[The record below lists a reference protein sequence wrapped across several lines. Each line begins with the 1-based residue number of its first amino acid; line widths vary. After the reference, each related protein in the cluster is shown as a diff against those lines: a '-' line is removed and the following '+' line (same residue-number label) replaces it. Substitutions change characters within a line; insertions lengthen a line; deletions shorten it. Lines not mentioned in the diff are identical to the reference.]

1 MKPDEIVV
9 PPQRIRKE
17 FKKEGLQELAA
28 SFKSIG
34 QVQPG
39 VCARLEDGRYQL
51 VAGERRL
58 RAAKIAQ
65 TPFKFVLSESV
76 DEDFLLEIEAE
87 ENLCRMNLTWQEENE
102 AIVIRHRVQERR
114 KAKVGER
121 QSLDD
126 TAALVDMSRG
136 KVATALE
143 LHEWAK
149 EFAEVKNAS
158 TKADAMKVVKRYKAE
173 LVRSV
178 MLKNAVESSDA
189 KAAAKGAVTGVGTEM
204 LNVGGTQ
211 IPAQILVEYDER
223 VICGS
228 MEEELDRWQDGFFQL
243 VFFDP
248 PWGADLCNIRESPSK
263 EDFED
268 DPETFCANLRGWL
281 DQLYVKMGPDSHLYL
296 FFGIRFHELVYNALE
311 EVGFSVNRITLI
323 WYKQGAHVTRNP
335 EIWPGRS
342 YEPIAFARKGQRKLI
357 SLGAPDVII
366 TPASTPTMKQS

>member
-65 TPFKFVLSESV
+65 TLFKFVLSESV

-114 KAKVGER
+114 KAKVGQK

-126 TAALVDMSRG
+126 TAMLVDMSRG
-136 KVATALE
+136 TVATALE

-149 EFAEVKNAS
+149 EFAEVKSAA

-173 LVRSV
+173 LARNI
-178 MLKNAVESSDA
+178 MLKSAVATADA
-189 KAAAKGAVTGVGTEM
+189 KADAVAVAAGAKPGEVKV
-204 LNVGGTQ
+204 LNVGGVQ
-211 IPAQILVEYDER
+211 IP
-223 VICGS
+223 
-228 MEEELDRWQDGFFQL
+228 
-243 VFFDP
+243 
-248 PWGADLCNIRESPSK
+248 
-263 EDFED
+263 
-268 DPETFCANLRGWL
+268 ETVL
-281 DQLYVKMGPDSHLYL
+281 
-296 FFGIRFHELVYNALE
+296 LE
-311 EVGFSVNRITLI
+311 
-323 WYKQGAHVTRNP
+323 
-335 EIWPGRS
+335 
-342 YEPIAFARKGQRKLI
+342 
-357 SLGAPDVII
+357 
-366 TPASTPTMKQS
+366 